1 MKRPRTH
8 ARAATVLGL
17 LALPAVANAQ
27 PAAETPRRELD
38 VDVDAYSV
46 TVSMAT
52 RVSPHV
58 SVGAGMGGGLSPI
71 LGTTY
76 ARGSHYDDA
85 PNAALLD
92 VAGAQGFARFDLRP
106 WLHVDTGLRAG
117 IFIHGRE
124 NFSGG
129 EYLAAYVM
137 PSVGWR
143 WVWVGPRLS
152 AGWLHEKEPGTAGAL
167 SLDFL
172 IVRFAMVT
180 KPR

>member
-1 MKRPRTH
+1 MH
-8 ARAATVLGL
+8 ARAVTVMGL
-17 LALPAVANAQ
+17 LALPVVARAQ
-27 PAAETPRRELD
+27 PAPEAPRRELD
-38 VDVDAYSV
+38 VDVDAASV

-52 RVSPHV
+52 RVSTRV
-58 SVGAGMGGGLSPI
+58 SLGAGMGGGLSPL

-85 PNAALLD
+85 PNVRLVE
-92 VAGAQGFARFDLRP
+92 VAGAQGFARLDLRP

-143 WVWVGPRLS
+143 WLWVGPRLS
-152 AGWLHEKEPGTAGAL
+152 AGWLHEKEAGTAGAL
-167 SLDFL
+167 SLDFV
-172 IVRFAMVT
+172 IVRFALVT